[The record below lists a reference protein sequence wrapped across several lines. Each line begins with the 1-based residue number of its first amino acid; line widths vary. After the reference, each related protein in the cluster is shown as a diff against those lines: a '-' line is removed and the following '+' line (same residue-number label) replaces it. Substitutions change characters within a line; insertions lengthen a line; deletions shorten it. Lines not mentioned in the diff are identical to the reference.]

1 MKTLKKYLLIALAW
15 AALLRGKMPVFT
27 FLRIFREER
36 IRKLFRQ
43 SWAMSWPMTL
53 VMFFIFLIGLADIYV
68 AGRISK
74 EIQAAYGLASQI
86 YFILSII
93 VFALTVGSV
102 SLVSRLYSSGKK
114 EDFVTAVDSSLTVAL
129 ACGAI
134 FTIIGFVFSG
144 SIINALSVPN
154 ILKGYAVQLLQIY
167 SIGLIFSYFLIS
179 SNGILRA
186 SGLVH
191 RSLITMAIV
200 CVINAVLNFVL
211 AFQTPMGFVGI
222 AVATVISTFIGCC
235 MNLFFL
241 RSRLTGLFKFSISAI
256 RAIVRIGWPA
266 GLMQVLW
273 QLGAMAIFL
282 ILAVLPQHNIEIMA
296 AFTNGLKI
304 ESAIFLPAFA
314 FNMANAVVVGNLL
327 GEKND
332 RDAFLIG
339 LVTAGFGVIV
349 ILILTS
355 LVMANAHFLAILLS
369 PNEIVVKESV
379 RYIYVAL
386 LCEPVMAWGVILAG
400 ALNGAGDT
408 KSVMKIVGLSIWLV
422 RLPAS
427 FLLAVTFGMGA
438 LGVWWAMNLSLLV
451 QAFLMSRRYFKR
463 KWLKQNLLPASGQ
476 ISPIIPIE

>member
-1 MKTLKKYLLIALAW
+1 ML
-15 AALLRGKMPVFT
+15 VFNII
-27 FLRIFREER
+27 RIFKEEK

-43 SWAMSWPMTL
+43 SWAMCWPMTL
-53 VMFFIFLIGLADIYV
+53 VMFFIFFIGLADVYV
-68 AGRISK
+68 AGRISE
-74 EIQAAYGLASQI
+74 EIQAAYGVASQI

-102 SLVSRLYSSGKK
+102 SLVSRFYSCGNKV
-114 EDFVTAVDSSLTVAL
+114 DFVTAVDSSLLVAL
-129 ACGAI
+129 GCGAV

-144 SIINALSVPN
+144 SIINALNVPD
-154 ILKGYAVQLLQIY
+154 ILKAYAVALLRIY

-186 SGLVH
+186 SGLI
-191 RSLITMAIV
+191 RRCLITMAIV

-211 AFQTPMGFVGI
+211 AFQTPLGFKGI

-241 RSRLTGLFKFSISAI
+241 RARVSGLFKFSISVVKAI
-256 RAIVRIGWPA
+256 ARIGWPA

-273 QLGAMAIFL
+273 QLGAMVLFL
-282 ILAVLPQHNIEIMA
+282 ILAALPKHNIEIMA

-327 GEKND
+327 GEKNE

-339 LVTAGFGVIV
+339 IVTAGFGVLV
-349 ILILTS
+349 ILFLTS
-355 LVMANAHFLAILLS
+355 LVMVNAHYIASLLS

-379 RYIYVAL
+379 RYIYVTL

-422 RLPAS
+422 RMPIS
-427 FLLAVTFGMGA
+427 FLLAITFGMGA
-438 LGVWWAMNLSLLV
+438 PGVWWAMNISLLV

-463 KWLKQNLLPASGQ
+463 KWLNQCLLP
-476 ISPIIPIE
+476 ISSEVLPVIPVE

>member
-1 MKTLKKYLLIALAW
+1 
-15 AALLRGKMPVFT
+15 
-27 FLRIFREER
+27 
-36 IRKLFRQ
+36 
-43 SWAMSWPMTL
+43 MSWPMTL
-53 VMFFIFLIGLADIYV
+53 VMFFIFLIGLADVYV
-68 AGRISK
+68 AGRIGK

-102 SLVSRLYSSGKK
+102 SLVSRLYTSGKK
-114 EDFVTAVDSSLTVAL
+114 EDFVTAVDSSLAVAL
-129 ACGAI
+129 ACGAV

-144 SIINALSVPN
+144 SIINALNVPH
-154 ILKGYAVQLLQIY
+154 ILKGYAVPLLRIY

-186 SGLVH
+186 SGLI
-191 RSLITMAIV
+191 RSSLITMAIV
-200 CVINAVLNFVL
+200 CVINVILNFIL
-211 AFQTPMGFVGI
+211 AFQAPLGFQGI

-241 RSRLTGLFKFSISAI
+241 RARITGLFKFSVTAVKAI
-256 RAIVRIGWPA
+256 ARIGWPA
-266 GLMQVLW
+266 GLMQILW
-273 QLGAMAIFL
+273 QLGAMVLFL
-282 ILAVLPQHNIEIMA
+282 ILAALPEHNIEIMA

-339 LVTAGFGVIV
+339 IVTAGFGVMV
-349 ILILTS
+349 ILLLTS
-355 LVMANAHFLAILLS
+355 LVMANAHFIALLLS

-408 KSVMKIVGLSIWLV
+408 KSVMKIVGISIWLV

-427 FLLAVTFGMGA
+427 FLLAITFGMGA
-438 LGVWWAMNLSLLV
+438 PGVWWAMNLSLLV

-463 KWLKQNLLPASGQ
+463 RWLNQYLLPGSGE
-476 ISPIIPIE
+476 ISPVIPIE